1 MKNRSLTALVSAFS
15 RAYHAEHNRHPVFKD
30 SLARAIL
37 TDEEYHDI
45 GFNMSQGTG
54 FFLPEFRGSQEE
66 GLRAVVDW
74 QLSPTPLGRAAFTE
88 QALHNAVM
96 LGAGQYL
103 IVAAGYDTFAYRQ
116 PEWANHLQ
124 IYEIDHPA
132 TAEDK
137 RRRTAMFPNGKPAN
151 VHEVPADLTEAGWE
165 KQLLAAPEFDPSRIS
180 FSSLLGLSYYL
191 TKTEFKKLLSVLAD
205 LLPAG
210 SSFAFDYPDGLTFTE
225 KAGER
230 TQKQL
235 IIAARSGEPMKA
247 SYTYPELEQLL
258 EDCGLLIY
266 RHLTPPEITR
276 ELFQAYNEKQPEH
289 PLSAF
294 DNVNYCLAVKR

>member
-1 MKNRSLTALVSAFS
+1 MKNRSLTALVSAFA
-15 RAYHAEHNRHPVFKD
+15 RAYHAEYNQHPVFND
-30 SLARAIL
+30 SLARAML
-37 TDEEYHDI
+37 TDEEYHNI
-45 GFNMSQGTG
+45 GVQMSQGIG
-54 FFLPEFRGSQEE
+54 FFLPDFKGSQEE
-66 GLRAVVDW
+66 ALRAVVDF

-103 IVAAGYDTFAYRQ
+103 ILGAGYDTFAYRQ
-116 PEWANHLQ
+116 PEWASQLQ

-137 RRRTAMFPNGKPAN
+137 RRRTAELLPPKPAN
-151 VHEVPADLTEAGWE
+151 VHAVPADLAEPRWE
-165 KQLLAAPEFDPSRIS
+165 KLLLAAPEFDPSRIS
-180 FSSLLGLSYYL
+180 FSSLLGISYYL
-191 TKTEFKKLLSVLAD
+191 TKTEFEQLLSVLAE

-210 SSFAFDYPDGLTFTE
+210 SSFAFDYPDGLTFTPE
-225 KAGER
+225 AGER
-230 TQKQL
+230 TQKQVMM
-235 IIAARSGEPMKA
+235 AARAGEPMQA

-276 ELFQAYNEKQPEH
+276 ELFQAYNDKQPEY